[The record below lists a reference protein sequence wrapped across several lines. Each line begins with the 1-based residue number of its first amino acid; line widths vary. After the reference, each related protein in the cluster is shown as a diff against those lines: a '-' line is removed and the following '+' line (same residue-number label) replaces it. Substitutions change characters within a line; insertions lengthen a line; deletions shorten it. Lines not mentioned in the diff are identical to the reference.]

1 MGAVSPLRHLQ
12 TGKES
17 VRGTEVA
24 ATARMIPRPG
34 GITWRDLTEKPPAE
48 ADYGLLD
55 ARHSGNPSEIARQM
69 SEVEFEGDLCYEQ
82 IIAPLLAGVRGAV
95 SPVAQNGGTDGQLWT
110 FTPQASS
117 DPAPDAFT
125 LEYSEDDG
133 SADILAVTMTYG
145 LVRRIRLSGAQGA
158 EYSTMAVDW
167 FARKSI
173 AKGKT
178 GGVGLPTR
186 NLVVGPIATVG
197 IATTF
202 AGLSSAT
209 VLSAQIVSW
218 QWELITGFMPNFR
231 IDASAPDFS
240 AYGFTVRAA
249 TLQLALDWSAEAETE
264 RASRLQA
271 AALQYFRVQQLG
283 PDIGAS
289 AHRLIIDGCYE
300 LTDPVEAGRDTEGQS
315 QTELNYT
322 AVHDATKGAPW
333 EVVVQNTLASV
344 P

>member
-1 MGAVSPLRHLQ
+1 MGAVSPLRLLQ
-12 TGKES
+12 TGKEAT
-17 VRGTEVA
+17 RGQEVN

-34 GITWRDLTEKPPAE
+34 GVTWRDLTEKPPIE

-55 ARHSGNPSEIARQM
+55 TRHSGDPAEIARQM

-82 IIAPLLAGVRGAV
+82 IIAPLLAGVRGGV
-95 SPVAQNGGTDGQLWT
+95 SPAAQNGGSDGHLWT
-110 FTPQASS
+110 FTPLAST
-117 DPAPDAFT
+117 DPAPNAFT
-125 LEYSEDDG
+125 LEYSENDG
-133 SADILAVTMTYG
+133 SSDILAVTMTYG

-158 EYSTMAVDW
+158 EYSTMSVDW
-167 FARKSI
+167 FARKSV

-178 GGVGLPTR
+178 GAIGLPTR
-186 NLVVGPIATVG
+186 NLIVGPIATIG
-197 IATTF
+197 IASSF

-218 QWELITGFMPNFR
+218 QWELITGLMPNFR

-240 AYGFTVRAA
+240 AYGFTARAA
-249 TLQLALDWSAEAETE
+249 TLQLSLDWSAEAETE

-271 AALQYFRVQQLG
+271 AALQYFRIQQLG
-283 PDIGAS
+283 PAIGAS

-300 LTDPVEAGRDTEGQS
+300 LTNPVEAGRDTEGQS
-315 QTELNYT
+315 QVELNYT
-322 AVHDATKGAPW
+322 AVHDASKGAPW
-333 EVVVQNTLASV
+333 EIVVQNTLASV